1 MDSSEANR
9 LATRAEQDLNTYQA
23 KQGLGAKSDSSTF
36 QSLQLLNWQCTI
48 VLMSIALESGV
59 NEFADR
65 KFDQPT
71 GVRYGR
77 EAVPTAS
84 DRKPISEEEG
94 GIRDDRGRLA
104 PAQGFE
110 GKGGPEDKV
119 DLE

>member
-1 MDSSEANR
+1 M
-9 LATRAEQDLNTYQA
+9 
-23 KQGLGAKSDSSTF
+23 F
-36 QSLQLLNWQCTI
+36 
-48 VLMSIALESGV
+48 IAIESGV
-59 NEFADR
+59 DELVNR
-65 KFDQPT
+65 RFDQPT
-71 GVRYGR
+71 DVRYGR

-84 DRKPISEEEG
+84 DRKPIPEEEG

>member
-9 LATRAEQDLNTYQA
+9 LAARAEQDLNSYEA
-23 KQGLGAKSDSSTF
+23 KQGLGPKSDST
-36 QSLQLLNWQCTI
+36 LD
-48 VLMSIALESGV
+48 SGV

-65 KFDQPT
+65 KFNQPT

-77 EAVPTAS
+77 EAVATAS
-84 DRKPISEEEG
+84 DRKPISEDEG

-104 PAQGFE
+104 QAQGFE

-119 DLE
+119 NLE

>member
-9 LATRAEQDLNTYQA
+9 MATRAQQDLNTYQA
-23 KQGLGAKSDSSTF
+23 KQGLGRKSDST
-36 QSLQLLNWQCTI
+36 
-48 VLMSIALESGV
+48 LESGV
-59 NEFADR
+59 DELVNR
-65 KFDQPT
+65 RFDQPT
-71 GVRYGR
+71 DVRYGR

-84 DRKPISEEEG
+84 DRKPIPEEEG